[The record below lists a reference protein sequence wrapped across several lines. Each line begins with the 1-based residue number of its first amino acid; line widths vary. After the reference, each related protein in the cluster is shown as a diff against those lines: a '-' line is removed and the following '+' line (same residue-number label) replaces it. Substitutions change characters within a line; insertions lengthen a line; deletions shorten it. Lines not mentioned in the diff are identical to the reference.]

1 MRALTALGLVT
12 GCTLAF
18 QVVFTRM
25 LSSVLA
31 YHFSFL
37 AISLALLGTGAGAL
51 LVYVR
56 PGLFD
61 GRPLETTLAR
71 WSALYGGLLIV
82 TPLVLVDLD
91 YSINDGVTSTF
102 AFNLTVACV
111 LAAAPS
117 LAAGAVVAL
126 AIRGWSDHLG
136 RVYAWDLI
144 GAGLGALVIVPL
156 LYQPAPALIVALGVV
171 ACVASALFAWGD
183 ARIRRRSAGLAAMG
197 LVLVAV
203 SGASGVLFIR
213 MPPND
218 QNGLASDEWHPLSR
232 VQAVKTSGTPF
243 SLLFYDRVFAP
254 VPNVGRGSLP
264 DWEDLLLGPA
274 SIGYEI
280 TGPGH
285 ALVIGGGG
293 GRDIYNALAS
303 DQTVDVIE
311 LNSAI
316 VDAVDGS
323 LGDRSGKPYSREDV
337 STTIG
342 DGRAI
347 LAASDETYD
356 QIHIGFTDTL
366 SANAAQGF
374 ALSENNLYTLEAFDE
389 YFDHLAPEGILN
401 VSRLEKL
408 VGDEAIRATVL
419 TMAALEERGIEN
431 PEDHIVV
438 IRGTDV
444 IGSFEAPYM
453 TTLARLEPF
462 TDAEV
467 DRIRDLADDRAD
479 GIAFAPGGPY
489 YRAWDDLAEAGDWQT
504 FCNDYPLNVCPPTDD
519 QPFFFNMR
527 RLDGVF
533 DEQSGYHYGVD
544 PYQLLLLT
552 LGILVLLSVA
562 FLLAPL
568 RFAQAGERPALP
580 GLLFFAAIGLG
591 FLLLETVLIQ
601 RFVLFLG
608 FPTYSLSIVLF
619 ALLIFTG
626 VGSAISGRLPHTR
639 RTLMTVLGVAVGLIV
654 VSAFTLQPL
663 LRLLIDQPFPVRVG
677 LSIAMLAPIGIALG
691 HADAARPRPLLGPVP
706 EQRGVRVGRQRDR
719 VRAGVRSRHRD
730 RHQLRLHRRLAGRG
744 GVLRLRPRARGDGA
758 LEGTRGGRDRADPAA
773 GAGDRPARGGAGLRS
788 TRGAAGSGFVAPS
801 PSPYDRG
808 VLNRRLASLLVTV
821 MAAALAISG
830 CTSPGT
836 AMSEQSAA
844 VRVDDRTVSRSSF
857 EDSLDLFYENDDLRG
872 FLFQGVTKDQLRPVD
887 GLRDAYTQEYVGAMA
902 GVRVQFLVVAET
914 LEAEGIE
921 VTDDDRAAVR
931 AELDGVIPEG
941 IDSLPD
947 GLGDDLVEGFAGFD
961 RLRNELPDDEFNVVV
976 GEVVD
981 RSDIS
986 VSSLYGTW
994 DDDEFAVLP
1003 PVGPAPAPGE
1013 PDESA
1018 PELAP
1023 G

>member
-12 GCTLAF
+12 ACTLAF

-51 LVYVR
+51 LVYLR
-56 PGLFD
+56 PALFD
-61 GRPLETTLAR
+61 GRPLETTLAW
-71 WSALYGGLLIV
+71 WSALYGGLLILI
-82 TPLVLVDLD
+82 PLVLVDLD
-91 YSINDGVTSTF
+91 YSINDGVTFTF
-102 AFNLTVACV
+102 AFNLMIACI

-117 LAAGAVVAL
+117 LAAGAVVAV

-156 LYQPAPALIVALGVV
+156 LYLPAPSLIVALGVV
-171 ACVASALFAWGD
+171 ACGAAALFAWGD
-183 ARIRRRSAGLAAMG
+183 VRLRWRSMGLAVIG

-203 SGASGVLFIR
+203 SAMSAVLFIR

-232 VQAVKTSGTPF
+232 VQSVKSPGSTF

-254 VPNVGRGSLP
+254 VPNVGSGPLP
-264 DWEDLLLGPA
+264 DWEELLLGPA

-293 GRDIYNALAS
+293 GRDIYNALSS

-316 VDAVDGS
+316 VDAVDGA
-323 LGDRSGKPYSREDV
+323 LGAESGSPYSRENV

-389 YFDHLAPEGILN
+389 YFDHLNPEGILN

-408 VGDEAIRATVL
+408 VGDEGIRATVL
-419 TMAALEERGIEN
+419 TLAALEERGIEN

-438 IRGTDV
+438 IRGTDA
-444 IGSFEAPYM
+444 IGSFAAPYM
-453 TTLARLEPF
+453 TTLARLTPF
-462 TDAEV
+462 TDEEIEQITELAEE
-467 DRIRDLADDRAD
+467 RAD
-479 GIAFAPGGPY
+479 GIAFARGGPY
-489 YRAWDDLAEAGDWQT
+489 HGAWADLEAADGWEQ
-504 FCNDYPLNVCPPTDD
+504 FCNDYPLNICPPTDD

-527 RLDGVF
+527 RLGSVF
-533 DEQSGYHYGVD
+533 DGQAGYHYGVD

-552 LGILVLLSVA
+552 LGILVVLSIV

-568 RFAQAGERPALP
+568 RLSKSEERPNVP
-580 GLLFFAAIGLG
+580 GLLFFGAIGLG
-591 FLLLETVLIQ
+591 FLMLETVLIQ

-626 VGSAISGRLPHTR
+626 VGSAITSRLAHTR
-639 RTLMTVLGVAVGLIV
+639 RTLITVLGAAVGLILI
-654 VSAFTLQPL
+654 SAFTLQPL
-663 LRLLIDQPFPVRVG
+663 LRALIDQPFPLRVA
-677 LSIAMLAPIGIALG
+677 LSVLVLAPFGIALG
-691 HADAARPRPLLGPVP
+691 MPMPLGLARFSALYPNSVAYAWGINGIASVLASVLGIVIAINF
-706 EQRGVRVGRQRDR
+706 GYAV
-719 VRAGVRSRHRD
+719 AS
-730 RHQLRLHRRLAGRG
+730 L
-744 GVLRLRPRARGDGA
+744 
-758 LEGTRGGRDRADPAA
+758 AA
-773 GAGDRPARGGAGLRS
+773 GACYAFALGHAVVGRWKEPEGEDGD
-788 TRGAAGSGFVAPS
+788 S
-801 PSPYDRG
+801 PPPPEPE
-808 VLNRRLASLLVTV
+808 
-821 MAAALAISG
+821 I
-830 CTSPGT
+830 
-836 AMSEQSAA
+836 
-844 VRVDDRTVSRSSF
+844 
-857 EDSLDLFYENDDLRG
+857 DLR
-872 FLFQGVTKDQLRPVD
+872 
-887 GLRDAYTQEYVGAMA
+887 
-902 GVRVQFLVVAET
+902 
-914 LEAEGIE
+914 EA
-921 VTDDDRAAVR
+921 V
-931 AELDGVIPEG
+931 
-941 IDSLPD
+941 
-947 GLGDDLVEGFAGFD
+947 
-961 RLRNELPDDEFNVVV
+961 
-976 GEVVD
+976 
-981 RSDIS
+981 
-986 VSSLYGTW
+986 
-994 DDDEFAVLP
+994 
-1003 PVGPAPAPGE
+1003 PA
-1013 PDESA
+1013 
-1018 PELAP
+1018 
-1023 G
+1023 